1 MEMTVLICENQSAS
15 LQIRF
20 LVPGSP
26 LYSLCIQV
34 HCTKPSGM
42 AVEWGF
48 WNEVAPVCLCGACIA
63 LCVWCV
69 YCPVCVVCVVPSVCA
84 CVKAV
89 GEWGA
94 GGDWL

>member
-1 MEMTVLICENQSAS
+1 MEMTVVIFES
-15 LQIRF
+15 L
-20 LVPGSP
+20 
-26 LYSLCIQV
+26 SLCVSRYTAPSQI
-34 HCTKPSGM
+34 SGM